1 MFINVGRKVGVISCV
16 HQGGTDPPTPCKFK
30 FLWITHV
37 KISNDIPWN
46 PPPQANSND
55 SQTPLGKIFWIY
67 AWNNDIHLCASLWI
81 FCIGLV
87 IENNPPEIKGQ
98 LKVNATLGQSLNLSA
113 DAFDPDGD
121 LVTVISPDGNSTGS
135 GTANISYIYT
145 PTAEHQQIRYTSSNW
160 SINNKVRI
168 FCIHGMLISYLTFKC
183 FL

>member
-16 HQGGTDPPTPCKFK
+16 HQGGTDPPNP
-30 FLWITHV
+30 LLN
-37 KISNDIPWN
+37 SNFFELLMLRFPMIYLGT
-46 PPPQANSND
+46 PPQANSND

>member
-1 MFINVGRKVGVISCV
+1 MRSSGRYR
-16 HQGGTDPPTPCKFK
+16 PPQPPAKFK

-46 PPPQANSND
+46 PPPPQANSND

-168 FCIHGMLISYLTFKC
+168 SAFMGC
-183 FL
+183 

>member
-1 MFINVGRKVGVISCV
+1 MRWSRGGPSGRYRPPNPLLNSNFFELLMLRFPMIYL
-16 HQGGTDPPTPCKFK
+16 GT
-30 FLWITHV
+30 
-37 KISNDIPWN
+37 

-145 PTAEHQQIRYTSSNW
+145 PTAKHQQIRYTSSNW